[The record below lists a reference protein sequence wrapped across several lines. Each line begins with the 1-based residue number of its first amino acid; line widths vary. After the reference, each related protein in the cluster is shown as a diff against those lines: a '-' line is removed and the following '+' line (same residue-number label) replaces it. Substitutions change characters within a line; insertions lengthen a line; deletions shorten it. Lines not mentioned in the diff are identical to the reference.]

1 MIVENAEYQAPP
13 AAADGFLRFARATGL
28 AEQIEAAAVRGKKVG
43 RTMLVAL
50 ASPIE
55 NRQGREHGR
64 SIPFCDSLGA
74 AAQGCVAPA
83 PSIVLVCIMP

>member
-64 SIPFCDSLGA
+64 SIPFCDS
-74 AAQGCVAPA
+74 PA
-83 PSIVLVCIMP
+83 RLLKDDLYPTVHLPLLLC